1 MYENLISSPLKLSS
15 CELMCFFD
23 VSTCL
28 FTEGRNFKPILKG
41 QTLLLLAAVTCLL
54 KNVKHANKHDFG
66 SVYVVC
72 ML

>member
-1 MYENLISSPLKLSS
+1 MWALVYLQKAGISNQ
-15 CELMCFFD
+15 FQ
-23 VSTCL
+23 
-28 FTEGRNFKPILKG
+28 ILKG

-66 SVYVVC
+66 SVFVGC